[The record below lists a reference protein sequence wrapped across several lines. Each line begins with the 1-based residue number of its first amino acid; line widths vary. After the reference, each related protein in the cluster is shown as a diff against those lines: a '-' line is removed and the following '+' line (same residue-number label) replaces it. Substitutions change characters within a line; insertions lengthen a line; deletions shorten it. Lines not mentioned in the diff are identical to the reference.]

1 MRLVIQRVREAKV
14 TVLES
19 TAGSIGTGLL
29 VLIGISRSDTTADAD
44 YLVDKLIGLRVF
56 PDTEGKMN
64 RSVSEAGGSL
74 LLISQFTLYGD
85 CRRGRRPS
93 FDQAAPPD
101 QAQTLY
107 SHFIE
112 RAKAGPV
119 PVETGVFQASM
130 LVHLVNDGPVTILMD
145 SADREKP
152 KKPQMDTNV
161 HE

>member
-19 TAGSIGTGLL
+19 TTGSIRTGLV
-29 VLIGISRSDTTADAD
+29 VLIGISRSDTAADAD

-56 PDTEGKMN
+56 PDAEGKMN

-93 FDQAAPPD
+93 FDQAAPPE
-101 QAQTLY
+101 QAQALY
-107 SHFIE
+107 EHFVA

-119 PVETGVFQASM
+119 PVGTGIFQASM
-130 LVHLVNDGPVTILMD
+130 QAQLVNDGPVTIWMD
-145 SADREKP
+145 SADREKR
-152 KKPQMDTNV
+152 
-161 HE
+161 